1 MSKIHKISATPYIYH
16 VEIVKDETVYET
28 ELLKYDAVFN
38 GYSITNS
45 DLYKSRVFALIK
57 AQLLA
62 YDDRNLER
70 KRYPTQVYLR
80 DEEGEIDLLIHDT
93 RGLTDEI
100 LQNIQI
106 EHELVHDYYK
116 NEDDWMTLI
125 GCQKDL
131 EESMQEILEV
141 YDTSHHIFEL
151 PKIKHRYLSLKGKKD
166 VVNYLVRTLYGVEG
180 IFTNYITNDIENVN

>member
-1 MSKIHKISATPYIYH
+1 MSTRQNENTPQFSYQ
-16 VEIVKDETVYET
+16 VEFVKDEMVYET
-28 ELLKYDAVFN
+28 ELLKYDAVFS

-62 YDDRNLER
+62 NDDLNLQR
-70 KRYPTQVYLR
+70 KKYPTQVYLR

-131 EESMQEILEV
+131 EDSMQEILEV

-151 PKIKHRYLSLKGKKD
+151 LKIKHRYLSLKSRKKVID
-166 VVNYLVRTLYGVEG
+166 YLVRILYPIEGV
-180 IFTNYITNDIENVN
+180 FLKYRVNDVEHVN